1 MQPRSF
7 HSLAHISRLGRSP
20 PPSGTRQPACSSSI
34 SAASFAICSFRP
46 RSHAYHSSSAPTALT
61 HGPSLD
67 PSTMSSPGYGQPLP
81 STHPHLLA
89 EGELTPG
96 ISAHEY
102 ELRRRTLMDR
112 LDSGSIVVIAGAR
125 LKYATAKIFYK
136 FRQDSN
142 FWYLTGWEEPDSFL
156 VLVKDSSLKGYKMIM
171 FVPPKDAND
180 EAWNGPRSGREG
192 ACQVFGAD
200 EAHDIALLSTHLKAI
215 LNSPSSSSSLNG
227 SIYVDLPGEPTPS
240 RNRALL
246 PPKKKSLFDYL
257 VPKANA
263 LDETSEVLELL
274 SGCGRTVK
282 SANAQVE
289 RLRLIK
295 NEAEI
300 KVMTTAAQISARGHA
315 KAMRF
320 CEPTSTSADAIDESS
335 IVAHFEYHCALKGSP
350 RPAYVPVC
358 ASGPSGLTI
367 HYTSNRLPLLPN
379 HVVNL
384 DAGCEYAG
392 YASDITR
399 TFPVSGSFTTPQK
412 HLYEV
417 VLRVQRECIKLCTA
431 EKGMTLEELH
441 RRSVDIMRVELTD
454 LGFHLRG
461 GDLER
466 TLYPHFLTHPI
477 GIDLHDTPGFSRGES
492 IQAGMVITIE
502 PGIFVPPHTSFPVGF
517 HNTSVRVEDEILVR
531 ERDQVILSVD
541 APKEVIDI
549 EKTCQ
554 GYFDGLP
561 GQ

>member
-1 MQPRSF
+1 MQPG
-7 HSLAHISRLGRSP
+7 SLHPLARICRIGRSSSP
-20 PPSGTRQPACSSSI
+20 FAALQPASLSST
-34 SAASFAICSFRP
+34 AAPFAI
-46 RSHAYHSSSAPTALT
+46 RSSRSRSQTYHSSSAPTALS
-61 HGPSLD
+61 HARSLEPSAL
-67 PSTMSSPGYGQPLP
+67 SSPGYGQPLP

-96 ISAHEY
+96 ITAHEY

-112 LDSGSIVVIAGAR
+112 LDSGSIVVIAGSR

-136 FRQDSN
+136 FRQESN
-142 FWYLTGWEEPDSFL
+142 FWYLTGWEEPDSML
-156 VLVKDSSLKGYKMIM
+156 VLVKDSSLRGYKMVM
-171 FVPPKDAND
+171 FVPSKDAND

-200 EAHDIALLSTHLKAI
+200 EAHDVALLSTHLKSI
-215 LNSPSSSSSLNG
+215 INVPSSSSSSHGL
-227 SIYVDLPGEPTPS
+227 IYVDLPGEPAPS
-240 RNRALL
+240 RHRSLMA
-246 PPKKKSLFDYL
+246 PKKKSLFDYL

-263 LDETSEVLELL
+263 LDETTEVLELL
-274 SGCGRTVK
+274 SGSGRIVK

-289 RLRLIK
+289 KLRLIK
-295 NEAEI
+295 SEAEI
-300 KVMTTAAQISARGHA
+300 KVMTKAAQISARAHA
-315 KAMRF
+315 KVMRF
-320 CEPTSTSADAIDESS
+320 CEPTSSSPDATDESS
-335 IVAHFEYHCALKGSP
+335 LVAHFEYNCALQGSP

-379 HVVNL
+379 HLVNL

-399 TFPVSGSFTTPQK
+399 TFPVSGTFTTPQE

-417 VLRVQRECIKLCTA
+417 VLRVQKECIKLCTA

-461 GDLER
+461 GELER

-477 GIDLHDTPGFSRGES
+477 GIDLHDTPGFSRAES

-502 PGIFVPPHTSFPVGF
+502 PGIFVPPQAFFPVGF

-531 ERDQVILSVD
+531 DRDQVILSVD